1 MPIHE
6 NEPSISCKCTIEFKD
21 PFGSTYVGTSEYSN
35 VVDWS
40 HLEQIGEVVKNAI
53 VAVGFTPDS
62 VSDEFAGR
70 LDGEKVSKDAMSI
83 LDKRYEDCLD
93 ETLRAS
99 IASAIEEA
107 VNGSY
112 LKLWNGT
119 PMVEIDA
126 KCEVAK

>member
-21 PFGSTYVGTSEYSN
+21 PFGSTYVGASEYSN

-53 VAVGFTPDS
+53 VAVGFTPDN

-112 LKLWNGT
+112 
-119 PMVEIDA
+119 VSHF
-126 KCEVAK
+126 